1 MRVLFYAPMKAH
13 DHPDPSGDREMARLL
28 LAALERA
35 GCDVEIASRLRMH
48 DRSGD
53 AGLTRAL
60 ATQARSEAAA
70 LVARIRGRPPQDR
83 PQAFFTYH
91 VHYKAPDVIG
101 PAVSAALGIPYII
114 AEGSRAPKRADGPW
128 AEGHRLAEAALDA
141 AQCILVLNERDREVL
156 ERLARPG
163 QRLVSLPPFIDA
175 DAWPDLR
182 DRRTARA
189 ANGPVRLLTVAM
201 MRDGDKLASYRMLAD
216 ALARLP
222 HALRWTL
229 DIVGDGPAAENVHDA
244 FGQFSNNINWCNRIG
259 QRSLLSELYARAD
272 LLIWPAVN
280 EAYGMIFLEA
290 ALQGCPSLAGRFG
303 GVPGVVLDGVS
314 GILTPGGDAEAFS
327 RQLARLI
334 AQPGELAS
342 LGRGAAAFVR
352 TQRTLPIAAETL
364 RTVLA
369 DLAARRGIAV
379 E

>member
-13 DHPDPSGDREMARLL
+13 DHPNPSGDREMARLL
-28 LAALERA
+28 VAALERA

-53 AGLTRAL
+53 AGLTRSLTAH
-60 ATQARSEAAA
+60 ARSEADV
-70 LVARIRGRPPQDR
+70 LVERIRLRPPPER

-114 AEGSRAPKRADGPW
+114 AEGSRAPKRAGGPW
-128 AEGHRLAEAALDA
+128 SEGHRLAEAALDA
-141 AQCILVLNERDREVL
+141 AQCVLVLNERDREVL
-156 ERLARPG
+156 ERQAVPG
-163 QRLVSLPPFIDA
+163 QSLVSLPPFIDPA
-175 DAWPDLR
+175 AWPDLR
-182 DRRTARA
+182 DRRRGRA
-189 ANGPVRLLTVAM
+189 AGDPVRLLTVAM
-201 MRDGDKLASYRMLAD
+201 MRDGDKLTSYRVLAD

-229 DIVGDGPAAENVHDA
+229 DIVGDGPAAGNVHDA
-244 FGQFSNNINWCNRIG
+244 FRPFSNNINWCNRIN
-259 QRSLLSELYARAD
+259 QRSTLCELYAEAD

-290 ALQGCPSLAGRFG
+290 ALQGCPSLAGRYG

-314 GILTPGGDAEAFS
+314 GVLTPGGDAEAFS
-327 RQLARLI
+327 LELTRLI
-334 AQPGELAS
+334 AHPAELKA
-342 LGRGAAAFVR
+342 LGSGAATFVR
-352 TQRTLPIAAETL
+352 TQRTLPLAADAL

-369 DLAARRGIAV
+369 DLISRRRIAA

>member
-1 MRVLFYAPMKAH
+1 MRVLFHAPMKAH

-53 AGLTRAL
+53 AGLTRSL
-60 ATQARSEAAA
+60 AAQARLEADA
-70 LVARIRGRPPQDR
+70 LVESIRRRPPPER

-114 AEGSRAPKRADGPW
+114 AEGSRAPKRAGGPW
-128 AEGHRLAEAALDA
+128 AEGHRLAEAALEA
-141 AQCILVLNERDREVL
+141 AQCVLVLNERDREVL
-156 ERLARPG
+156 ERLAPPG
-163 QRLVSLPPFIDA
+163 QRLLSLPPFIDPE
-175 DAWPDLR
+175 AWPELR
-182 DRRTARA
+182 NRRIGRQAG
-189 ANGPVRLLTVAM
+189 GPVRLLTVAM
-201 MRDGDKLASYRMLAD
+201 MREGDKLASYRMLAD

-222 HALRWTL
+222 SAMRWTL
-229 DIVGDGPAAENVHDA
+229 DVVGDGPAAENVHAA
-244 FGQFSNNINWCNRIG
+244 FRQFSNNINWCNRID
-259 QRSLLSELYARAD
+259 QRSRLCELYAESD

-290 ALQGCPSLAGRFG
+290 ALQGCPSLAGRYG

-314 GILTPGGDAEAFS
+314 GILTPGGDAEAFA
-327 RQLARLI
+327 RELARLI
-334 AQPGELAS
+334 AHRDELGS
-342 LGRGAAAFVR
+342 LGRGAATFVR
-352 TQRTLPIAAETL
+352 TQRTLPLAADAL
-364 RTVLA
+364 RAVLA
-369 DLAARRGIAV
+369 DLISSHGIAA